1 MMHDRKF
8 SWKALWST
16 GLILGVTYAS
26 AGYAQSLPAGPGE
39 AALQSACSTCHS
51 ITVVTTH
58 RLSQAGWENV
68 VENMVARGA
77 QATPEEQKEI
87 VGYLTANFAAG
98 APAAKNAAS
107 GEGSVPA
114 QPQAPAQAQPAPV
127 LDNSQI
133 AHAKELINSNG
144 CLSCHRM
151 DGKGSFAAPYLG
163 DAGATHTAEQLRTA
177 LVSPSKELAPQNRSV
192 RLVTHDGKTAAGK
205 LLNQDGFSVQLI
217 DASGHLLSFEKANLR
232 EFTIITTN
240 SMPSYASRISPDDLS
255 LLIKYLET
263 LKGTNQQ

>member
-1 MMHDRKF
+1 MHDRRV
-8 SWKALWST
+8 SWKTLLSM
-16 GLILGVTYAS
+16 GLIVGVTYAL
-26 AGYAQSLPAGPGE
+26 AGHAQSLPAGPGE

-51 ITVVTTH
+51 ITVVTAR

-68 VENMVARGA
+68 VDNMVSRGA

-87 VGYLTANFAAG
+87 VLYLTANFSAG
-98 APAAKNAAS
+98 GPAPKNPAS

-114 QPQAPAQAQPAPV
+114 QPQAPAQTQPAPV

-133 AHAKELINSNG
+133 AHAKHLISSSG
-144 CLSCHRM
+144 CFSCHRM
-151 DGKGSFAAPYLG
+151 DGKGSFAGPYLG
-163 DAGATHTAEQLRTA
+163 DVGANHTAEQIRTA
-177 LVSPSKELAPQNRSV
+177 LASPSKELAPQNRSV
-192 RLVTHDGKTAAGK
+192 RLMNHNGKTVVGK

-217 DASGHLLSFEKANLR
+217 DASGHLLSFEKAKLR

-240 SMPSYASRISPDDLS
+240 SMPSYANTIAPKDLS
-255 LLIKYLET
+255 LLINYLET